1 MGNAFSNCICKKHR
15 IGSVR
20 EITLLMIGLDNAGK
34 TCTVKHLLGEPTAD
48 AVPTIGFSSIS
59 LKHGKYT
66 VTIYDLGGGP
76 KIRGIWKKYYALVHG
91 LIFVVDAS
99 DSQRLEECKK
109 EIQSVLTHDKIAG
122 KPMLMLV
129 NKQDVS
135 GAIDETELV
144 SRLDLEVLVNQQK
157 CPTRVEASCALYD
170 EAKMKDPGIQEGF
183 NWLIGIISRDFNELN
198 KRVEE
203 EVNEQKKEE
212 EKEQLERMKR
222 VQKIREEREREATK
236 NAVNGEK
243 DGGDDDDDDVIIG
256 NPFKSCDVIKAE
268 FEEKEKSKTLQA
280 TTPTVKVI
288 HVSPTN
294 SAEANNRE
302 EVILLPQPLNEKVQ
316 SLPSTMESPHSIS
329 SPEQC
334 NGGGISPFICEDEEV
349 KKKSKK
355 IKKRFKNRIVPE
367 IHDTNNIS
375 HISRLNELPP
385 IKPAMENATNGQPC
399 VYMSPKRF
407 SQQNG
412 KINWALAEELE
423 PCRATSLAGCSSRR
437 IEAWSDESYSPI

>member
-1 MGNAFSNCICKKHR
+1 MGHAFSNCLCKKHR
-15 IGSVR
+15 VGSIR

-34 TCTVKHLLGEPTAD
+34 TCTVKHLLGECTAD

-59 LKHGKYT
+59 LKHGKYNI
-66 VTIYDLGGGP
+66 TIYDLGGGP

-99 DSQRLEECKK
+99 DPHRLEECKN
-109 EIQSVLTHDKIAG
+109 EIQSVLMHDKIAG

-144 SRLDLEVLVNQQK
+144 SRLDLEVLVNEQK

-170 EAKMKDPGIQEGF
+170 ETKLKDPGIQEGF
-183 NWLIGIISRDFNELN
+183 NWLIGIISRDFNELH
-198 KRVEE
+198 KRVKD
-203 EVNEQKKEE
+203 EVSEQKKQE

-222 VQKIREEREREATK
+222 VQKIREERERLAAENSSK
-236 NAVNGEK
+236 SKEDNC
-243 DGGDDDDDDVIIG
+243 DDDDDVIIG
-256 NPFKSCDVIKAE
+256 NPFKSCDIIKAE
-268 FEEKEKSKTLQA
+268 IEEKEKLKTLQD

-294 SAEANNRE
+294 SSEANNRE
-302 EVILLPQPLNEKVQ
+302 EVILLPQPLNQKVQ
-316 SLPSTMESPHSIS
+316 SLKNNIGLQPNVPSSGI
-329 SPEQC
+329 C
-334 NGGGISPFICEDEEV
+334 NGGVLSPFAYEDEEL

-355 IKKRFKNRIVPE
+355 NKKRFKNRIVPE

-375 HISRLNELPP
+375 HISKLNELPP
-385 IKPAMENATNGQPC
+385 IRPASETVSNGQPC
-399 VYMSPKRF
+399 VYMSPKR
-407 SQQNG
+407 SNQN
-412 KINWALAEELE
+412 EELE
-423 PCRATSLAGCSSRR
+423 PCRETSLVGCSPNRC
-437 IEAWSDESYSPI
+437 IEAWSDGSYSPM

>member
-1 MGNAFSNCICKKHR
+1 MGNAFSNCLCKKHR

-59 LKHGKYT
+59 LKHGKYG

-170 EAKMKDPGIQEGF
+170 EAKIKDPGIQEGF

-203 EVNEQKKEE
+203 EVNEQRKQE

-222 VQKIREEREREATK
+222 VQKIREDRLVKAL
-236 NAVNGEK
+236 
-243 DGGDDDDDDVIIG
+243 
-256 NPFKSCDVIKAE
+256 IK
-268 FEEKEKSKTLQA
+268 F
-280 TTPTVKVI
+280 
-288 HVSPTN
+288 
-294 SAEANNRE
+294 
-302 EVILLPQPLNEKVQ
+302 
-316 SLPSTMESPHSIS
+316 
-329 SPEQC
+329 C
-334 NGGGISPFICEDEEV
+334 
-349 KKKSKK
+349 
-355 IKKRFKNRIVPE
+355 
-367 IHDTNNIS
+367 
-375 HISRLNELPP
+375 
-385 IKPAMENATNGQPC
+385 
-399 VYMSPKRF
+399 
-407 SQQNG
+407 
-412 KINWALAEELE
+412 
-423 PCRATSLAGCSSRR
+423 
-437 IEAWSDESYSPI
+437 